1 MTWTI
6 VEQNKLIANYYTLNK
21 EQLKK
26 MFNREWSAIYS
37 KAMQLGL
44 YGKNK
49 FKYID

>member
-6 VEQNKLIANYYTLNK
+6 KDQTELGNVYYDLTK
-21 EQLKK
+21 EQLEKK
-26 MFNREWSAIYS
+26 FKRKWSAIYS

-49 FKYID
+49 FRYL